1 MEQGSMSKFNPR
13 SLAVCVAAALALP
26 ATAMAATFN
35 FTGAPIHNTYA
46 SNLFGSTAV
55 TVTTPGTLAYN
66 TELTDNIIG
75 RTTGFGVRL
84 TLVGGPTFV
93 TGTPPVASLG
103 SAATGYTAGAATVS
117 GAIATF
123 PFYAGAGAN
132 INVGNLV
139 NVSTFGVAGASGI
152 LANGGSVTLR
162 IEIFDS
168 NTNAVLT
175 DLTREMNLINAI
187 EGTTVTFTPSAGSVD
202 RRIDVAACA
211 SPAVAAKTQFSPNG
225 DVGGS
230 CAGNNSWFNAGQI
243 TVGITQVSPFGY
255 VLANGFTGLNNSN
268 PGGAGVF
275 RHAVNDETTF
285 TISGVDFSAFNNATG
300 TDRAFIS
307 SSSTCSS
314 MPGDLLMYINSA
326 GTASVG
332 THSMPVSGTS
342 FVPLYVC
349 FIADPARLIE
359 IAAQPI
365 SATVGIDF
373 DDDDV
378 RNPADRS
385 GDMLPLLYNGT
396 VLEFQNVNPGSNPR
410 AQSFLRF
417 TNNSATNCPVTLRG
431 RDDEAVYGD
440 STVNFVL
447 GTGQSQ
453 TFNSEDLENGSSK
466 GTGAFGDGTGRWY
479 VTATAECGSFVG
491 SALNRNLEDGTVTNL
506 TPQNHGQGL

>member
-1 MEQGSMSKFNPR
+1 MSKFNPR

-26 ATAMAATFN
+26 VTAMAATFN

-103 SAATGYTAGAATVS
+103 AAATGYTPGAATVS
-117 GAIATF
+117 GAVATF
-123 PFYAGAGAN
+123 PFAAGAGAN

-139 NVSTFGVAGASGI
+139 NVNTFAVAGASGI

-162 IEIFDS
+162 IELFDS
-168 NTNAVLT
+168 NTNQVLT
-175 DLTREMNLINAI
+175 DLTRTMTLMTAV
-187 EGTTVTFTPSAGSVD
+187 EGTTVAFVPSVGSVD

-230 CAGNNSWFNAGQI
+230 CAGNNSWFNAGAI
-243 TVGITQVSPFGY
+243 NVGITQVTGFGA
-255 VLANGFTGLNNSN
+255 VLANGFAGPNNSGN
-268 PGGAGVF
+268 PGVG
-275 RHAVNDETTF
+275 TF
-285 TISGVDFSAFNNATG
+285 QYVGGDKVTYTVSG
-300 TDRAFIS
+300 TDFDAFDSVQLTLSPTCGTDFLGTIDTLLNKTTWEITWMPPTGWGGNVYVCFHVKPDRA
-307 SSSTCSS
+307 TEVAAQ
-314 MPGDLLMYINSA
+314 PL
-326 GTASVG
+326 TASV
-332 THSMPVSGTS
+332 
-342 FVPLYVC
+342 
-349 FIADPARLIE
+349 A
-359 IAAQPI
+359 
-365 SATVGIDF
+365 IDF
-373 DDDDV
+373 DDANV
-378 RNPADRS
+378 RDPADRS
-385 GDMLPLLYNGT
+385 GALLPLLYNGT

-447 GTGQSQ
+447 GSGLSQ

>member
-1 MEQGSMSKFNPR
+1 MNLNKRG
-13 SLAVCVAAALALP
+13 LAVCVAAALALP

-168 NTNAVLT
+168 NTNTVLT

-187 EGTTVTFTPSAGSVD
+187 EGTTVTFTPSAGDVNK
-202 RRIDVAACA
+202 RIDVAACA
-211 SPAVAAKTQFSPNG
+211 TPVLAAKSRFSPNG

-230 CAGNNSWFNAGQI
+230 CAAAANARENFNAGQI
-243 TVGITQVSPFGY
+243 AVGITQVTGFGA
-255 VLANGFTGLNNSN
+255 VLANGFAGLNNSN
-268 PGGAGVF
+268 PGGAGTF
-275 RHAVNDETTF
+275 QYAPADEYTV
-285 TISGVDFSAFNNATG
+285 TISGIDFGAFDNPTGADRVFLSANSNCSTVDVSMTVNAAKTAASTAATAFTAVFPTG
-300 TDRAFIS
+300 
-307 SSSTCSS
+307 
-314 MPGDLLMYINSA
+314 NSA
-326 GTASVG
+326 
-332 THSMPVSGTS
+332 
-342 FVPLYVC
+342 YVC
-349 FIADPARLIE
+349 FRAAGTPE
-359 IAAQPI
+359 IVAQAI
-365 SATVGIDF
+365 NATVAIDF
-373 DDDDV
+373 DDADV
-378 RNPADRS
+378 RDPANRS
-385 GDMLPLLYNGT
+385 GALLPLLYNGT

-417 TNNSATNCPVTLRG
+417 TNNSNTNCPVTLRG
-431 RDDEAVYGD
+431 RDDNGVFGD
-440 STVNFVL
+440 STVNFAL
-447 GTGQSQ
+447 ASGKSA
-453 TFNSEDLENGSSK
+453 TFNSDDLESGSSK
-466 GTGAFGDGTGRWY
+466 GTGAFGDGAGRWY

-491 SALNRNLEDGTVTNL
+491 SALNRNVENGTVTNL

>member
-1 MEQGSMSKFNPR
+1 MSKFNPR

-26 ATAMAATFN
+26 VTAMAATFN
-35 FTGAPIHNTYA
+35 FTGAPINNTYA

-103 SAATGYTAGAATVS
+103 AAATGYTPGAATVS
-117 GAIATF
+117 GAVATF
-123 PFYAGAGAN
+123 PFAAGAGAN

-139 NVSTFGVAGASGI
+139 NVGTFAVAGASGI
-152 LANGGSVTLR
+152 LANGGEVTLR
-162 IEIFDS
+162 IELFDS
-168 NTNAVLT
+168 NTNQVLT
-175 DLTREMNLINAI
+175 DLTRTMTLMNAV
-187 EGTTVTFTPSAGSVD
+187 EGTTVTFTPAAGDVNK
-202 RRIDVAACA
+202 RIDVAACA
-211 SPAVAAKTQFSPNG
+211 SPAVAAKTQFSPSG
-225 DVGGS
+225 DVSGS
-230 CAGNNSWFNAGQI
+230 CGATGNSYFNAGSFRLS
-243 TVGITQVSPFGY
+243 TTEVGGGNF
-255 VLANGFTGLNNSN
+255 VLANGFTGNNNSGS
-268 PGGAGVF
+268 PGAGYF
-275 RHAVNDETTF
+275 QYFHNDEVEVTV
-285 TISGVDFSAFNNATG
+285 SGVDFSAFDVAGADRVWVDQASNCSSLRQQLTVNAAKTAATG
-300 TDRAFIS
+300 TIS
-307 SSSTCSS
+307 FNFGGGGAWGNTINTW
-314 MPGDLLMYINSA
+314 YI
-326 GTASVG
+326 
-332 THSMPVSGTS
+332 
-342 FVPLYVC
+342 C
-349 FIADPARLIE
+349 FNADPARQAEL
-359 IAAQPI
+359 AAQPI
-365 SATVGIDF
+365 NLTVGVHFLDTN
-373 DDDDV
+373 V
-378 RNPADRS
+378 RDPADRTAA
-385 GDMLPLLYNGT
+385 MLPLLYNGT

-466 GTGAFGDGTGRWY
+466 GTGAFGDGAGRWY